1 MIDIHSHILPGIDD
15 GSKSID
21 ESVEMVKEAREAG
34 FDTIIS
40 TSHYMEDYYEADVKT
55 RRKLINQLERKLA
68 KENIGIEIL
77 EGSEIY
83 ISDNINNLIK
93 GKKAS
98 RLCESQ
104 YVLFEFPLNAKPY
117 NIFELIFEIQ
127 KGNFIP
133 ILAHPERYRFI
144 QDDPNIL
151 LEMIDRGVL
160 MQSNYRKLCRKIWK
174 SCKRFSIKNVK
185 SKYDTLFRI

>member
-160 MQSNYRKLCRKIWK
+160 MQSNYRKLCGKIWK